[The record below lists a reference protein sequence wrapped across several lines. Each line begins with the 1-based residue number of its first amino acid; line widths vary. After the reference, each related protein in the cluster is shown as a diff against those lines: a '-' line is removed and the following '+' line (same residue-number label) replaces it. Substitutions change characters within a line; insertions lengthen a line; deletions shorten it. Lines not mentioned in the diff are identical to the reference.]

1 MTQTKRESAT
11 MVTRRTVMGTGLA
24 FSSMAL
30 ASMTGLAGF
39 RAFDP
44 LDRRKETSSI
54 DALLIDETIEMPA
67 EMAAL
72 IEDCRRTL
80 RVVGVRLDA
89 AAHAGLRRMLD
100 DSHALAG
107 LSSGAT
113 LFCLERIA
121 WDHGLRL
128 TARSERCAVDAG
140 DHSWRR
146 ALAEFVDRVHPSAA
160 SLSPLARAYRPT
172 RGDGLLHAWRMQK
185 SASPQFRSGPR
196 EAR

>member
-11 MVTRRTVMGTGLA
+11 IVTRRTAIGTGLA

-30 ASMTGLAGF
+30 ASMTGFAGF
-39 RAFDP
+39 EAFDP
-44 LDRRKETSSI
+44 LDRQREASSV
-54 DALLIDETIEMPA
+54 DAMLIDETIEMPA
-67 EMAAL
+67 EMAAF
-72 IEDCRRTL
+72 IDDYRRAL

-89 AAHAGLRRMLD
+89 AAHAGLRRVLG
-100 DSHALAG
+100 DSHAIVG

-128 TARSERCAVDAG
+128 TGRSERCAIDAG
-140 DHSWRR
+140 DHSWRN
-146 ALAEFVDRVHPSAA
+146 ALAEYLGRVHPSAA

-185 SASPQFRSGPR
+185 SSSPQFRSGPR
-196 EAR
+196 EA